1 MFLARVIGTV
11 VSTHK
16 EPRTAGVR
24 FLVVEK
30 LDPATMAGKKDYLVA
45 MDAVDAGVDEV
56 VLCVSGSAARL
67 TEATDG
73 RPTDA
78 AVIGI
83 VDDVD
88 VGGRAVFRKD
98 QT

>member
-16 EPRTAGVR
+16 EPRAEGLR

-30 LDPATMAGKKDYLVA
+30 LDPTSMAGKQDYLVA

-56 VLCVSGSAARL
+56 VLCVAGSAARL
-67 TEATDG
+67 TAATDG

-78 AVIGI
+78 AIIGI

-88 VGGRAVFRKD
+88 VSGRAVYRKG
-98 QT
+98 QG

>member
-1 MFLARVIGTV
+1 
-11 VSTHK
+11 
-16 EPRTAGVR
+16 
-24 FLVVEK
+24 
-30 LDPATMAGKKDYLVA
+30 MAGKQDYLVA
-45 MDAVDAGVDEV
+45 MDAVDAGVEEV

-67 TEATDG
+67 TAATDG

-88 VGGRAVFRKD
+88 VAGRAVFRKGRE
-98 QT
+98 